1 MAGIDHSEAITSH
14 TWGQGLRFCGN
25 LAFKPANGVPDA
37 YEIYLRDNCRA
48 ATCDGAK
55 VVRKHSGTL

>member
-14 TWGQGLRFCGN
+14 TWGKGLKFCGN
-25 LAFKPANGVPDA
+25 LACKPANGISQA
-37 YEIYLRDNCRA
+37 YKVDLRGNCSA